1 MCIVSVCLFSVS
13 LCVKCLFV
21 QCVFVCQSPSSKLFF
36 CFSASPRPKAK
47 VRVSVS
53 GGLRLDESS
62 GGRACAACL
71 ACKAAARA
79 PHNVTRPC
87 VRRIA

>member
-1 MCIVSVCLFSVS
+1 MCVCVSEPVPEAVFLLF
-13 LCVKCLFV
+13 CVPPA
-21 QCVFVCQSPSSKLFF
+21 QG
-36 CFSASPRPKAK
+36 K